1 MRAKGKDVSSLE
13 AMANEDLY
21 ASSEWLAE
29 NKLSLNISKT
39 NYLYFNM
46 RRNCDPLPN
55 LEIGSSAINAVSEQK
70 LVFGR
75 HF

>member
-1 MRAKGKDVSSLE
+1 MFADDTTLIFKGKDISLLE

-39 NYLYFNM
+39 NYLYFNIDH
-46 RRNCDPLPN
+46 C
-55 LEIGSSAINAVSEQK
+55 Q
-70 LVFGR
+70 
-75 HF
+75 